1 MASFNKVIL
10 MGNLTRDP
18 ELRSTASGSS
28 VCRFTIACS
37 RSFKGQD
44 GSPRE
49 ETAFIDCDAWGRTAE
64 TISKYCQKGR
74 PILVE
79 GRLRQ
84 DKWDDKNTGEKRTK
98 LVVVVENF
106 SFVGGRGDSAES
118 GYSPDDGTPPART
131 PRAPSSAP
139 SAPTEGI
146 DEDIPF

>member
-18 ELRSTASGSS
+18 ELRATPSGSS

-44 GSPRE
+44 GALKE

-79 GRLRQ
+79 GRLKQ

-98 LVVVVENF
+98 LLVVVDTF
-106 SFVGGRGDSAES
+106 SFVGGRGDSAEG
-118 GYSPDDGTPPART
+118 GYTPDDGTPP
-131 PRAPSSAP
+131 PRAPRGGSSAP
-139 SAPTEGI
+139 SAPSGGM

>member
-18 ELRSTASGSS
+18 ELRATPSGSS

-37 RSFKGQD
+37 RAFKAQD
-44 GSPRE
+44 GSQRE

-64 TISKYCQKGR
+64 TIAKYCQKGR
-74 PILVE
+74 PLLVE

-98 LVVVVENF
+98 LIVVVDNF
-106 SFVGGRGDSAES
+106 SFVSSGRNDGAEGG
-118 GYSPDDGTPPART
+118 SPDDGAPA
-131 PRAPSSAP
+131 PRAARPQAP
-139 SAPTEGI
+139 AADAPAGA